1 MKKLVSL
8 LLALTMVLSMAVIAN
23 AEDEP
28 VTLKVLWWGSQT
40 RHDTTTALCKLYEE
54 THPNVK
60 IEIDYA
66 AWSDYWTKLA
76 TQVSGDT
83 LPDVIQMDYGYL
95 TQYAENGVLANLDE
109 YIASGKMDVSN
120 AAESIIASGKWNDS
134 VYAIPT
140 GTNALV
146 LMYNPVMLEG
156 YDVPTFMTFEEYIE
170 LCKQLYADKGLT
182 ENYIA
187 SLGGNQLNFYVRNH
201 GFEMY
206 NEAQDGL
213 GFTDAQLVADMLEMC
228 GTSIKEGW
236 GLNPAKAVAA
246 DTFSS
251 ITAGDTWAVLHWTNE
266 LNATETGNGAALKMV
281 ALPEADD
288 AERPATFFKP
298 SMFWSVS
305 EKSQVKDTAVDF
317 INFYINDLRTYE
329 ICGTDRGFPISSV
342 VLEALTPTF
351 SEQNKKIAEILNE
364 MAAAGKTSPIMKS
377 DPSAAS
383 QVSDLFGDYVEKVQ
397 YGLITDYLAA
407 AEEFMEKANAILA
420 DAK

>member
-66 AWSDYWTKLA
+66 AWNDYWTKLA

-120 AAESIIASGKWNDS
+120 AADSIIASGKWNNS

-146 LMYNPVMLEG
+146 LMYSPEMLEG
-156 YDVPTFMTFEEYIE
+156 YDVPTYMTYDEYID
-170 LCKQLYADKGLT
+170 LSKQLYADKGLT
-182 ENYIA
+182 ENYLA
-187 SLGGNQLNFYVRNH
+187 GPGTNHLSFYARNY
-201 GFEMY
+201 GYELY
-206 NEAQDGL
+206 NEEQDGL
-213 GFTDAQLVADMLEMC
+213 GFTDPQLIADLFELC
-228 GTSIKEGW
+228 ATSIKEGW

-266 LNATETGNGAALKMV
+266 LNATETGNGMSLNMV
-281 ALPEADD
+281 ALPAAND
-288 AERPATFFKP
+288 AVRPATYFKP

-305 EKSQVKDTAVDF
+305 EKSQVKDVAVDF

-351 SEQNKKIAEILNE
+351 SEQNQKIAAILND
-364 MAAAGKTSPIMKS
+364 MAATNNTSPIMKS
-377 DPSAAS
+377 DPSASA
-383 QVSDLFGDYVEKVQ
+383 QVSDLFGDYVEQVA

-407 AEEFMEKANAILA
+407 AEEFMEKANTILSE
-420 DAK
+420 AK

>member
-146 LMYNPVMLEG
+146 LMYNPVTLEG

-170 LCKQLYADKGLT
+170 LSKQLYADKGLT
-182 ENYIA
+182 ENYLA
-187 SLGGNQLNFYVRNH
+187 APSGNQLNFYVRNH
-201 GFEMY
+201 DFEMY

-213 GFTDAQLVADMLEMC
+213 GFTDPQLVADMLEMC

-288 AERPATFFKP
+288 AVRPATFFKP

-305 EKSQVKDTAVDF
+305 EKSQVKDAAVDF

>member
-187 SLGGNQLNFYVRNH
+187 ALGGNQLNFYVRNH

-288 AERPATFFKP
+288 AVRPATFFKP

-377 DPSAAS
+377 DPSVAS

>member
-60 IEIDYA
+60 VEIDYA

-83 LPDVIQMDYGYL
+83 LPDVIQMDYAYL

-109 YIASGKMDVSN
+109 YIASGKMDLSN
-120 AAESIIASGKWNDS
+120 AADSIIASGKWNDS

-146 LMYNPVMLEG
+146 LMYNPEMLEG
-156 YDVPTFMTFEEYIE
+156 YDVPTYMTYEEYTD

-182 ENYIA
+182 ENFVTNVGDN
-187 SLGGNQLNFYVRNH
+187 SLRFYLRNY
-201 GFEMY
+201 GYELY
-206 NEAQDGL
+206 NDAQDAL
-213 GFTDAQLVADMLEMC
+213 GFTDPQLLADLFELSA
-228 GTSIKEGW
+228 TAIKEGW

-266 LNATETGNGAALKMV
+266 LNATETGNGASLNMV
-281 ALPEADD
+281 ALPAADD
-288 AERPATFFKP
+288 AVRPATYFKP

-305 EKSQVKDTAVDF
+305 EKSQVKDEAVDF

-351 SEQNKKIAEILNE
+351 SEQNQKIAAILND
-364 MAAAGKTSPIMKS
+364 MAATDNTSPIMKS
-377 DPSAAS
+377 DPSASA
-383 QVSDLFGDYVEKVQ
+383 QVTDLLGDYVEKVQ

-407 AEEFMEKANAILA
+407 AEEFMEKANTILSEG
-420 DAK
+420 K

>member
-146 LMYNPVMLEG
+146 LMYNPVTLEG

-170 LCKQLYADKGLT
+170 LSKQLYADKGLT
-182 ENYIA
+182 ENYLA
-187 SLGGNQLNFYVRNH
+187 APSGNQLNFYVRNH

-213 GFTDAQLVADMLEMC
+213 GFTDPQIIADLLELC

-288 AERPATFFKP
+288 AVRPATFFKP

-305 EKSQVKDTAVDF
+305 EKSQVKDAAVDF

>member
-146 LMYNPVMLEG
+146 LMYNPVTLEG

-170 LCKQLYADKGLT
+170 LSKQLYADKGLT
-182 ENYIA
+182 ENYLA
-187 SLGGNQLNFYVRNH
+187 APSGNQLNFYVRNH
-201 GFEMY
+201 DFEMY

-213 GFTDAQLVADMLEMC
+213 GFTDPQIIADLLELC

-288 AERPATFFKP
+288 AVRPATFFKP

-305 EKSQVKDTAVDF
+305 EKSQVKDAAVDF

>member
-170 LCKQLYADKGLT
+170 LSKQLYADKGLT
-182 ENYIA
+182 ENYLA
-187 SLGGNQLNFYVRNH
+187 APSGNQLNFYVRNH

-213 GFTDAQLVADMLEMC
+213 GFTDAQIIADLLELC

-288 AERPATFFKP
+288 AVRPATFFKP

-305 EKSQVKDTAVDF
+305 EKSQVKDVAVDF

>member
-288 AERPATFFKP
+288 AVRPATFFKP

-305 EKSQVKDTAVDF
+305 EKSQVKDVAVDF

-351 SEQNKKIAEILNE
+351 SEQNKKIAGILNE

>member
-288 AERPATFFKP
+288 AVRPATFFKP

-305 EKSQVKDTAVDF
+305 EKSQVKDVAVDF

>member
-28 VTLKVLWWGSQT
+28 ITLKVLWWGSQT

-60 IEIDYA
+60 VEIDYA

-76 TQVSGDT
+76 TQVSGET

-95 TQYAENGVLANLDE
+95 TQYAENGILANLDE
-109 YIASGKMDVSN
+109 YIAAGKMDVSN
-120 AAESIIASGKWNDS
+120 AAESIIASGKWNGS

-146 LMYNPVMLEG
+146 LMYNPEMLEG
-156 YDVPTFMTFEEYIE
+156 YEVPAYMTYEEYID
-170 LCKQLYADKGLT
+170 LCKHLYADKGLT
-182 ENYIA
+182 ENYLSGA
-187 SLGGNQLNFYVRNH
+187 DMNRLRFYVRNY
-201 GFEMY
+201 GYELY
-206 NEAQDGL
+206 SEDQTAL
-213 GFTDAQLVADMLEMC
+213 GFTDAQLIADQFEYIA
-228 GTSIKEGW
+228 TSIKEGW

-246 DTFSS
+246 DSFSS

-266 LNATETGNGAALKMV
+266 LNATETGNGVSLQMV
-281 ALPEADD
+281 ALPAADG
-288 AERPATFFKP
+288 AVRPATFFKP

-305 EKSQVKDTAVDF
+305 EKSQVKDAAVDF

-342 VLEALTPTF
+342 VLEALTPSF
-351 SEQNKKIAEILNE
+351 SEQNKKIAAILND
-364 MAAAGKTSPIMKS
+364 MAASGNTSPIMPS
-377 DPSAAS
+377 DPTANAE
-383 QVSDLFGDYVEKVQ
+383 VSDLYGDYVEKIQ
-397 YGLITDYLAA
+397 YGQITDYKAA
-407 AEEFMEKANAILA
+407 AEEFMEKANELLSAG
-420 DAK
+420 K